1 MAFLVGELGGDQQGE
16 GDGIVEDPLGL
27 LALLLLEIKKV
38 EKYSFVSG

>member
-16 GDGIVEDPLGL
+16 GDGIVEDPLGP